1 MMAKFLSFKTY
12 SSETLK
18 LRIIDVI
25 FTFVQ
30 HMLMK
35 FHIDIGNC
43 DKIQQ
48 SLICHFVALII
59 YLILSCYLKS
69 TQNVTAFS
77 HI

>member
-25 FTFVQ
+25 FIYVQ

-35 FHIDIGNC
+35 FHIEIVTKFSNP
-43 DKIQQ
+43 QY
-48 SLICHFVALII
+48 V
-59 YLILSCYLKS
+59 IL
-69 TQNVTAFS
+69 
-77 HI
+77 